1 MNKQRIG
8 WIGLGNMGLPMAR
21 NLLKAGFPLY
31 VYNRTASKADPLVAE
46 GAVLVSH
53 PKELWGLADIIIT
66 MVSDDGA
73 LMDLYDQRGGL
84 LSSAQVGKIVID
96 MSTVSPSTTRELAG
110 LLSAMGVEY
119 LDAPVSG
126 SVKPAEEGQLV
137 IMVGGKH
144 SVYESVRPIFE
155 KLGKASFLM
164 GAQGAGHTAK
174 LAINLLLAFN
184 IQGLA
189 ESVLFAREN
198 GIVPKEMLA
207 LINESALGNG
217 ITRMKAANIENNEFR
232 AAFAL
237 KHLTKDLRLVKEQ
250 GLRTPGGL
258 ALEDC
263 FKKAAHEWGEKDVMA
278 ILSYLSAQGEKQS
291 VF

>member
-1 MNKQRIG
+1 MNRQRIG
-8 WIGLGNMGLPMAR
+8 WIGLGNMGFPMAR

-31 VYNRTASKADPLVAE
+31 VYNRTPSKADPLVAE
-46 GAVLVSH
+46 GAVLVPH
-53 PKELWGLADIIIT
+53 PKELWGLVDIIIT
-66 MVSDDGA
+66 MVSDDTA
-73 LMDLYDQRGGL
+73 LKDLYGERVGL
-84 LSSAQVGKIVID
+84 LACAQAGKIVID
-96 MSTVSPSTTRELAG
+96 MSTVSPATTRELAG
-110 LLSAMGVEY
+110 LLSSMGVEY

-126 SVKPAEEGQLV
+126 SVKPAEQGQLV
-137 IMVGGKH
+137 IMVGGKR
-144 SVYESVRPIFE
+144 SVYESVLPIFE

-164 GAQGAGHTAK
+164 GSQGAGHTAK

-198 GIVPKEMLA
+198 GIAPKEMLA

-217 ITRMKAANIENNEFR
+217 ITRMKTANIENNEFQ

-237 KHLTKDLRLVKEQ
+237 KHLTKDLRLAKEQ

>member
-1 MNKQRIG
+1 MDKQCIG

-46 GAVLVSH
+46 GAVPVAH
-53 PKELWGLADIIIT
+53 PKELWGLVDIIIT
-66 MVSDDGA
+66 MVSDDAA
-73 LMDLYDQRGGL
+73 LKDLYEERVGL
-84 LSSAQVGKIVID
+84 LACAQVGKVVID
-96 MSTVSPSTTRELAG
+96 MSTVSPATTQELAG

-126 SVKPAEEGQLV
+126 SVKAAEQGQLV

-144 SVYESVRPIFE
+144 SVYESVLPVFE
-155 KLGKASFLM
+155 KLGKTSFLM
-164 GAQGAGHTAK
+164 GPQGAGHTAK

-189 ESVLFAREN
+189 ESVLFARES
-198 GIVPKEMLA
+198 GIAPKEMLA
-207 LINESALGNG
+207 LINESVLGNG
-217 ITRMKAANIENNEFR
+217 ITRMKTANIENNEFQ

-237 KHLTKDLRLVKEQ
+237 KHLTKDLRLAKEQ

-258 ALEDC
+258 ALEDS
-263 FKKAAHEWGEKDVMA
+263 FKKAAHEWGERDVMA
-278 ILSYLSAQGEKQS
+278 ILSYLSTQGDKQS